1 MTVSEIYNYFALPVT
16 SGHSSENL
24 EGAKVSK
31 TCWPSIVPLNR
42 MRRSNT
48 GHLASTINESG
59 ISYDVCIALNKYI
72 RGFPFEREPLSAATA

>member
-1 MTVSEIYNYFALPVT
+1 MASDPVDI
-16 SGHSSENL
+16 HPENR

-31 TCWPSIVPLNR
+31 TCWSSIAPLDQ

-59 ISYDVCIALNKYI
+59 ISYDVCIAPLNEYI
-72 RGFPFEREPLSAATA
+72 RGFPFESVPLSAATA